1 MLQKKE
7 MAIANDIL
15 SSSSSTRSNF
25 MWNKKETNS
34 KQNQSISSNSS
45 ISSNASY
52 FLVQHHK
59 LPSDPKLMVIP
70 LNFCKILILDALD
83 FEFRRNIPCI
93 KIRILDDFPISLV
106 INNSKMMM
114 TKISSHVCLI
124 WFYFITSLISH
135 FGRFNSFSN
144 IYNYKKLQ
152 HEKRIYHK
160 YNEDSDGSTSMESF
174 KTIPLQTMTTETVRF
189 NK

>member
-1 MLQKKE
+1 
-7 MAIANDIL
+7 
-15 SSSSSTRSNF
+15 

-34 KQNQSISSNSS
+34 KQNQSITSNSS

-52 FLVQHHK
+52 FLVQHHHK
-59 LPSDPKLMVIP
+59 LPFDPKLMVIP
-70 LNFCKILILDALD
+70 LNFCKILILDALN
-83 FEFRRNIPCI
+83 FEFRRNILCI

-135 FGRFNSFSN
+135 FERFNSFSN

-152 HEKRIYHK
+152 HEKRFYHK

-174 KTIPLQTMTTETVRF
+174 KNIPLQTMTTETVRF